1 MQRTQQS
8 SIRSFFRPRP
18 QPEYTAPPS
27 TAPPQHNNAT
37 TQQTSTPP
45 PPPPPPPP
53 DSAAVQP
60 VTIPVT
66 LPPNGVPVLPSP
78 PSIPSGA
85 TIVPLA
91 EEHVPALRRINSLL
105 LPVPYPDSFYARALE
120 PLASGL
126 FSRAILW
133 QDSDADT
140 PKVIGGLICRLE
152 PNPFLDAQGRPLPQP
167 SVPTHSQKPFS
178 VPPDTPY
185 HAIYIQSLAL
195 LSPYRSLGLAAAALE
210 HIIASASLLPEA
222 GSNIDARTIY
232 AHVWT
237 ENEEGLKWYE
247 ARGFARE
254 GTEPVKGYYFKL
266 RPDSAWVVRRHIGPA
281 AASAAA
287 AAASTRA
294 SETASGI
301 TVTGPR
307 GADTK
312 PSSAASAASQ
322 PHPPESVLA
331 AAVNLPPISSAPPP
345 IAAPAAAPPAA
356 AAAAA
361 AAHATASATTRNS
374 SNPPPPTR
382 RLAAAASPSPAPSTT
397 STAASSASSVS
408 ISYQNTRP
416 QTEWNDLPPD
426 MVVPSS
432 NGGGKRKTGGSSG
445 SSSSSTTDLQGLL
458 SPNSHPGA
466 GGASGASS
474 GSRSSSTARK
484 KRERTYP
491 SAAFGA

>member
-1 MQRTQQS
+1 MPRTQQS
-8 SIRSFFRPRP
+8 SIRSFFQPRR
-18 QPEYTAPPS
+18 QPESTAPPS
-27 TAPPQHNNAT
+27 TAPPQHNDAT
-37 TQQTSTPP
+37 DQQTSTPAPP

-53 DSAAVQP
+53 DSGAVKP
-60 VTIPVT
+60 VTIPIT
-66 LPPNGVPVLPSP
+66 LPPNGIPVLPSP

-133 QDSDADT
+133 RDSDADT

-152 PNPFLDAQGRPLPQP
+152 PNSFLDTQGRPLPQP
-167 SVPTHSQKPFS
+167 SVPTHTQKQSS
-178 VPPDTPY
+178 VPLDTPY

-237 ENEEGLKWYE
+237 ENEEGLRWYE

-254 GTEPVKGYYFKL
+254 GNEPVKGYYFKL
-266 RPDSAWVVRRHIGPA
+266 RPDSAWVVRRHIGPTATA
-281 AASAAA
+281 AEA
-287 AAASTRA
+287 RA

-301 TVTGPR
+301 AATSHRT
-307 GADTK
+307 ADTK
-312 PSSAASAASQ
+312 LSSGASTASQ
-322 PHPPESVLA
+322 QPRPAGSVLA
-331 AAVNLPPISSAPPP
+331 AAVNLPPISSAAPPP
-345 IAAPAAAPPAA
+345 TPPPPPTTTTAA
-356 AAAAA
+356 AAAE
-361 AAHATASATTRNS
+361 AHATASATSRNTP
-374 SNPPPPTR
+374 NPPPPPR
-382 RLAAAASPSPAPSTT
+382 RSAAAAAAAASPSPAPSTT
-397 STAASSASSVS
+397 STAASSSSSTS
-408 ISYQNTRP
+408 ISYQNKRP

-426 MVVPSS
+426 MVVAPSL
-432 NGGGKRKTGGSSG
+432 NGGSGKRKTANTTSNSATDPQASLGG
-445 SSSSSTTDLQGLL
+445 
-458 SPNSHPGA
+458 PNGH
-466 GGASGASS
+466 S